1 MFVELEFHNFGN
13 LPVLLAV
20 RIVLIQVLLIKDPLY
35 ECITNLYKA
44 LILDLNDMY
53 HLPVKYKML
62 QILTGKKVKEYNL
75 LHKVIFQ
82 IFSTLQR
89 SIYEFY
95 NLKTG

>member
-1 MFVELEFHNFGN
+1 
-13 LPVLLAV
+13 
-20 RIVLIQVLLIKDPLY
+20 
-35 ECITNLYKA
+35 
-44 LILDLNDMY
+44 MY
-53 HLPVKYKML
+53 HLPVKYKMR

>member
-1 MFVELEFHNFGN
+1 
-13 LPVLLAV
+13 
-20 RIVLIQVLLIKDPLY
+20 
-35 ECITNLYKA
+35 
-44 LILDLNDMY
+44 MY
-53 HLPVKYKML
+53 HLPVKYKMW